1 MLAEPVRIEQDFEMV
16 HHGWSGL
23 YPEPGAGHRSRRE
36 VISMCGAD
44 DPARVDDALA
54 MLDRALAMLT
64 ATDAAL
70 LPAGVQARAL
80 RALERA
86 EARHT
91 AARAR
96 MLASF
101 SAQGGYEDDGH
112 GSARVWLR
120 WQTRV
125 TKGAA
130 AGAVGWMRR
139 LAAHPVI
146 AQALA
151 DGEISASWA
160 RAICS
165 WSERL
170 PEDKRDDA
178 DQILAGAAAQG
189 AELADLA
196 GLAEQMYERSRQH
209 RPDGDDDG
217 FDDRGVAL
225 DLTFA

>member
-1 MLAEPVRIEQDFEMV
+1 
-16 HHGWSGL
+16 
-23 YPEPGAGHRSRRE
+23 
-36 VISMCGAD
+36 
-44 DPARVDDALA
+44 
-54 MLDRALAMLT
+54 MLT
-64 ATDAAL
+64 AFT
-70 LPAGVQARAL
+70 
-80 RALERA
+80 
-86 EARHT
+86 
-91 AARAR
+91 
-96 MLASF
+96 S
-101 SAQGGYEDDGH
+101 QGGYEDDGH

-160 RAICS
+160 KAICG

-170 PEDKRDDA
+170 PEHKRDDA

-196 GLAEQMYERSRQH
+196 GGARRRV
-209 RPDGDDDG
+209 RPGGGGDLRDQ
-217 FDDRGVAL
+217 RVRAP
-225 DLTFA
+225 A